1 MKRKKTEETPQS
13 KDFWPV
19 PGVDGEPYPPL
30 VQDALDRVAKETLRR
45 KRAECSHKNRKFI
58 TGTGQDR
65 YGSRIRYRRACRDC
79 HLVVDC
85 EHPENAQHRERVK
98 HIGDGS
104 FLEYWECRCGKM
116 LAKPLEPRVRT
127 LNFGFDYT
135 RQDPPRQTGTAWLK
149 TEEQERQ
156 ETRTDR
162 MLSRQIRRA
171 STQLP
176 LMVTTDGD
184 PGTKPGALER
194 AITRAVERDLQE
206 STQVDRVRRVSSWD
220 KEVSRVRKLLEEAER
235 YNEGILARSA
245 ETYILRKAN
254 GEAVLHVTEDRAP
267 DLSWVRTMNGRTKL

>member
-1 MKRKKTEETPQS
+1 MKRKKTEETPKS

-116 LAKPLEPRVRT
+116 LAKPVGPRVRT
-127 LNFGFDYT
+127 PNFGFDYT

-156 ETRTDR
+156 EIRTDR
-162 MLSRQIRRA
+162 MVSRQIRRA
-171 STQLP
+171 AERGISDPDSPAAVLP
-176 LMVTTDGD
+176 LMVSLDHD
-184 PGTKPGALER
+184 PGRKPGAVEG
-194 AITRAVERDLQE
+194 AVLKALDRDLQALQRDMDQQRRYSEGAMAQNTE
-206 STQVDRVRRVSSWD
+206 S
-220 KEVSRVRKLLEEAER
+220 
-235 YNEGILARSA
+235 
-245 ETYILRKAN
+245 YILRKAN
-254 GEAVLHVTEDRAP
+254 GEVVLSVTEPDRAS